1 MVNTVA
7 LRVVDAP
14 RSIVCATHDR
24 VDAADSGCWMLER
37 HFQGRCEAREEA
49 REAEVEELASFGLA
63 YLARVPKNE
72 C

>member
-7 LRVVDAP
+7 LRVVDAA

-24 VDAADSGCWMLER
+24 VDAADSRCWMLER
-37 HFQGRCEAREEA
+37 HFQGRCEA

-63 YLARVPKNE
+63 YLARLPKNE